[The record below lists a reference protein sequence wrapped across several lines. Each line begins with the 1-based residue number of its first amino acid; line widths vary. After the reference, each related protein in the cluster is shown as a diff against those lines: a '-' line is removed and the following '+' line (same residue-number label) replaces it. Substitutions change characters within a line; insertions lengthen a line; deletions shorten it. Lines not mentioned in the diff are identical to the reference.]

1 MDMVSPS
8 SLSGQT
14 GGEIGVGSAG
24 QVCGEEAEDRRSA
37 ADAVRRARDGQ
48 SCAVDGVWWAEEVC
62 GDEARDRRSDADAGE
77 KASAGQADAMEEW

>member
-1 MDMVSPS
+1 MVSPS

-48 SCAVDGVWWAEEVC
+48 SCAVNGVWWAEEVC
-62 GDEARDRRSDADAGE
+62 EDEAKDRRSDANAEERARG
-77 KASAGQADAMEEW
+77 GQPDAME

>member
-1 MDMVSPS
+1 MVMVSPS

-48 SCAVDGVWWAEEVC
+48 SCAVNGVWWAEEVC
-62 GDEARDRRSDADAGE
+62 EDEAKDRRSDANAEERARG
-77 KASAGQADAMEEW
+77 GQPDAME

>member
-48 SCAVDGVWWAEEVC
+48 SCAVNGVWWAEEVC
-62 GDEARDRRSDADAGE
+62 EDEAKDRRSDANAEERARG
-77 KASAGQADAMEEW
+77 GQPDAME